1 MTRRLF
7 SAIIAHRDRTE
18 TLVTSLRHLLR
29 MWEPWL
35 HEILVI
41 DDGSA
46 ISPRTALSEFPRLVL
61 IENAQP
67 RGPAWCRNHAA
78 QLASTPYLLLFDDD
92 SYPLEGSLSEVVRA
106 FENEKQ
112 LAAIGFR
119 ILLGDSCEG
128 GGAFNAF
135 IACGATIRRDIF
147 LSAGGFPADFGFYV
161 EEYALCYRLAELNY
175 RVEMWSSPT
184 VFHAKVAQNR
194 DRGRIVSQLI
204 RNNRRLLEPHAGDDP
219 LIAKRLTEILDWYR
233 LLAKAQQ
240 VPEAVEHA
248 LREPLEPTTVVP
260 WSRKFFHALQG
271 LDRLEAFCQHLAQS
285 GIDAVNLWPIGKDT
299 RTFAKALRDAG
310 IQPMQVLDPMCR
322 FSIEEFAG
330 LPVSSNPPTHPV
342 VVASF
347 SPGLNWNARHAP
359 IHQWL
364 GSCWTPFEFHSF
376 PSPHA
381 EGKS

>member
-1 MTRRLF
+1 MPPFF
-7 SAIIAHRDRTE
+7 SVVVPHRNRPQ
-18 TLVTSLRHLLR
+18 S
-29 MWEPWL
+29 
-35 HEILVI
+35 
-41 DDGSA
+41 
-46 ISPRTALSEFPRLVL
+46 LSESLQRLHMLWGEWIRETIVVDDASETPPLELRTQIPRLTVIQL
-61 IENAQP
+61 AEHA
-67 RGPAWCRNHAA
+67 GPAACRNRGAEAA
-78 QLASTPYLLLFDDD
+78 TAPYLLFLDDD
-92 SYPLEGSLSEVVRA
+92 SWPVSGDLSSVADA
-106 FENEKQ
+106 FERNPD
-112 LAAIGFR
+112 LAAVGFR
-119 ILLGDSCEG
+119 MSLGDSCEG
-128 GGAFNAF
+128 GGAFNVFVA
-135 IACGATIRRDIF
+135 AGAAVRRQALF
-147 LSAGGFPADFGFYV
+147 QAGGFPEDFRFYV